1 MARGAG
7 NSKAWNMSVYRY
19 VRFSTDKQDEQSQ
32 VDIIE
37 KYCTVR
43 GIAIDDT
50 IRDEAITGKEG
61 SLSRRDLLKLL
72 HRLREGD
79 TLVVSE
85 LSRLT
90 RGGSVELNRMI
101 GDYFRPAKIRLILC
115 NYSMEFDCANLT
127 PMNEL
132 ILNCFAVFA
141 KMERDSIV
149 ERTNAGLNAIKK
161 KIANN
166 GGFIAKR
173 SGQWRTHLG
182 SEKGVDMTAANQASA
197 KASTDRRLAWLME
210 SVVGK
215 YVQSRWQ
222 QGWSFT
228 EILAD
233 LDRLYE
239 ISPDVYCSRTGCKIG
254 KGQLSKMITAY
265 KEMSGAVDMSE
276 RDRRNGGR

>member
-1 MARGAG
+1 MA
-7 NSKAWNMSVYRY
+7 VYRY

-37 KYCTVR
+37 KYCTAR

-72 HRLREGD
+72 QRLQEGD

-149 ERTNAGLNAIKK
+149 ERTKAGLNARKAMIERD
-161 KIANN
+161 
-166 GGFIAKR
+166 GGFISK
-173 SGQWRTHLG
+173 SGRWCTKLGGNNDTSAAREVSCKMRT
-182 SEKGVDMTAANQASA
+182 DA
-197 KASTDRRLAWLME
+197 RLDWLFN

-228 EILAD
+228 EILTD
-233 LDRLYE
+233 LERLYA
-239 ISPDVYCSRTGCKIG
+239 ISPDVYCSRQGCKIG

-265 KEMSGAVDMSE
+265 KEMQGAADMCE
-276 RDRRNGGR
+276 VERRNAGKR

>member
-1 MARGAG
+1 
-7 NSKAWNMSVYRY
+7 
-19 VRFSTDKQDEQSQ
+19 
-32 VDIIE
+32 
-37 KYCTVR
+37 
-43 GIAIDDT
+43 
-50 IRDEAITGKEG
+50 
-61 SLSRRDLLKLL
+61 LLKLL
-72 HRLREGD
+72 QRLQEGD

-90 RGGSVELNRMI
+90 RGGSVELNKMI

-132 ILNCFAVFA
+132 TLNSFAIFA

-149 ERTNAGLNAIKK
+149 ERSKAGLNAIKK
-161 KIANN
+161 KIASN
-166 GGFIAKR
+166 GGFVAKR

-182 SEKGVDMTAANQASA
+182 SEKGADMTKANLASA
-197 KASTDRRLAWLME
+197 KASTDRRLVWLME

-239 ISPDVYCSRTGCKIG
+239 ISPDVYCSRQGCKIG

-265 KEMSGAVDMSE
+265 KEMQGAVAMSE

>member
-1 MARGAG
+1 MA
-7 NSKAWNMSVYRY
+7 VYRY

-32 VDIIE
+32 CDIID
-37 KYCTVR
+37 KYCKARSIT
-43 GIAIDDT
+43 INDT

-72 HRLREGD
+72 QRLQEGD

-90 RGGSVELNRMI
+90 RGGSVELNKMI

-149 ERTNAGLNAIKK
+149 ERTNAGLNVIKK
-161 KIANN
+161 KIAKL
-166 GGFIAKR
+166 I
-173 SGQWRTHLG
+173 
-182 SEKGVDMTAANQASA
+182 
-197 KASTDRRLAWLME
+197 
-210 SVVGK
+210 
-215 YVQSRWQ
+215 
-222 QGWSFT
+222 
-228 EILAD
+228 
-233 LDRLYE
+233 
-239 ISPDVYCSRTGCKIG
+239 
-254 KGQLSKMITAY
+254 
-265 KEMSGAVDMSE
+265 
-276 RDRRNGGR
+276 

>member
-1 MARGAG
+1 MA
-7 NSKAWNMSVYRY
+7 VYRY

-32 VDIIE
+32 TDIIE
-37 KYCTVR
+37 KYCTAR

-72 HRLREGD
+72 QRLQEGD

-149 ERTNAGLNAIKK
+149 ERTKAGLNARKAMIERD
-161 KIANN
+161 
-166 GGFIAKR
+166 GGFVSKSGRWCTKLGGNTDTSAAREVSCRMRTNARLQWLNTSPVCKYIRAKYEQGMSFPDMVEDLAKMYGMTPEIYCTR
-173 SGQWRTHLG
+173 NGCAFTKG
-182 SEKGVDMTAANQASA
+182 SLWKVW
-197 KASTDRRLAWLME
+197 AWCRE
-210 SVVGK
+210 
-215 YVQSRWQ
+215 QSEP
-222 QGWSFT
+222 S
-228 EILAD
+228 EL
-233 LDRLYE
+233 
-239 ISPDVYCSRTGCKIG
+239 
-254 KGQLSKMITAY
+254 
-265 KEMSGAVDMSE
+265 SE

>member
-1 MARGAG
+1 MGLGEGRVVMA
-7 NSKAWNMSVYRY
+7 VYRY
-19 VRFSTDKQDEQSQ
+19 IRFSTDLQDEQSQ
-32 VDIIE
+32 CDIIA
-37 KYCTVR
+37 KYCTAR

-50 IRDEAITGKEG
+50 IRDEGISGKEG

-72 HRLREGD
+72 QRLQEGD

-90 RGGSVELNRMI
+90 RGGSVELNKMI

-149 ERTNAGLNAIKK
+149 ERTNAGLNARKAMIQRD
-161 KIANN
+161 
-166 GGFIAKR
+166 GGFVSK

-182 SEKGVDMTAANQASA
+182 SEKGADMTAANQASA
-197 KASTDRRLAWLME
+197 KASTDRRVAWLME

-215 YVQSRWQ
+215 YVQQRWQ

-228 EILAD
+228 EIWND
-233 LDRLYE
+233 LQRLYE
-239 ISPDVYCSRTGCKIG
+239 ISPDVYCSRTGG
-254 KGQLSKMITAY
+254 RVSRGTLSKMITAY

-276 RDRRNGGR
+276 VERRNAGKRQG

>member
-1 MARGAG
+1 MA
-7 NSKAWNMSVYRY
+7 VYRY
-19 VRFSTDKQDEQSQ
+19 IRFSTDLQDEQSQ
-32 VDIIE
+32 CDIIA
-37 KYCTVR
+37 KYCTAR

-50 IRDEAITGKEG
+50 IRDEGISGKEG

-72 HRLREGD
+72 QRLQEGD

-85 LSRLT
+85 LSRIT
-90 RGGSVELNRMI
+90 RGGPVELNRMI
-101 GDYFRPAKIRLILC
+101 GDYFRPSKIRLILC

-141 KMERDSIV
+141 KMERDSNV

-161 KIANN
+161 KIANS
-166 GGFIAKR
+166 GGFVAKR

-182 SEKGVDMTAANQASA
+182 SEKGADMTAANMASA
-197 KASTDRRLAWLME
+197 KARTEARLEWIME

-215 YVQSRWQ
+215 YIQSRWQ

-228 EILAD
+228 EILTD

-265 KEMSGAVDMSE
+265 KEMQGAADMSE
-276 RDRRNGGR
+276 KERRNGGKE

>member
-1 MARGAG
+1 MA
-7 NSKAWNMSVYRY
+7 VYRY

-32 VDIIE
+32 CDIID
-37 KYCTVR
+37 KYCKARSIT
-43 GIAIDDT
+43 IDDT

-72 HRLREGD
+72 QRLQEGD

-90 RGGSVELNRMI
+90 RGGSVELNKMI

-149 ERTNAGLNAIKK
+149 ERTKAGLNARKAMIER
-161 KIANN
+161 N
-166 GGFIAKR
+166 GGFVSK
-173 SGQWRTHLG
+173 SGRWCTKLG
-182 SEKGVDMTAANQASA
+182 GGNNTTAANQVSA
-197 KASTDRRLAWLME
+197 KASTDRRIAWLME

-239 ISPDVYCSRTGCKIG
+239 ISPDVYCSRTGCKIS

-265 KEMSGAVDMSE
+265 KEMQGAVDMSE
-276 RDRRNGGR
+276 RDRRNAGKR

>member
-1 MARGAG
+1 MVGMA
-7 NSKAWNMSVYRY
+7 VYRY
-19 VRFSTDKQDEQSQ
+19 IRFSTDLQDEQSQ
-32 VDIIE
+32 CDIIA
-37 KYCTVR
+37 KYCTAR
-43 GIAIDDT
+43 GITIDDT

-72 HRLREGD
+72 QRLQEGD

-85 LSRLT
+85 LSRIT
-90 RGGSVELNRMI
+90 RGGPVELNRMI
-101 GDYFRPAKIRLILC
+101 GDYFRPSKIRLILC

-149 ERTNAGLNAIKK
+149 ERTKAGLNARKALIERK
-161 KIANN
+161 
-166 GGFIAKR
+166 GGFMSK
-173 SGQWRTHLG
+173 SGRWCTKLG
-182 SEKGVDMTAANQASA
+182 SEKGADMTAANQASA

-215 YVQSRWQ
+215 YVQQRWQ

-233 LDRLYE
+233 LNRLYD
-239 ISPDVYCSRTGCKIG
+239 IAPDVYCSRSGGRISRGT
-254 KGQLSKMITAY
+254 LSKMISAY

>member
-1 MARGAG
+1 MA
-7 NSKAWNMSVYRY
+7 VYRY
-19 VRFSTDKQDEQSQ
+19 IRFSTDLQDEQSQ
-32 VDIIE
+32 CDIIA
-37 KYCTVR
+37 KYCTAR

-50 IRDEAITGKEG
+50 IRDEGISGKEG

-72 HRLREGD
+72 QRLQEGD

-85 LSRLT
+85 LSRIT
-90 RGGSVELNRMI
+90 RGGPVELNRMI
-101 GDYFRPAKIRLILC
+101 GDYFRPSKIRLILC

-149 ERTNAGLNAIKK
+149 ERTNAGFSALKK
-161 KIANN
+161 QIATN
-166 GGFIAKR
+166 GGFVAKR
-173 SGQWRTHLG
+173 SGKWRTHLG
-182 SEKGVDMTAANQASA
+182 SDKGADMTAANLASA
-197 KASTDRRLAWLME
+197 KARTDARLEWIFE

-215 YVQSRWQ
+215 YVQQRWQ

-228 EILAD
+228 EIWND
-233 LDRLYE
+233 LQRLYE
-239 ISPDVYCSRTGCKIG
+239 ISPDVYCSRTGG
-254 KGQLSKMITAY
+254 RVSRGTLSKMITMY

>member
-1 MARGAG
+1 MA
-7 NSKAWNMSVYRY
+7 VYRY

-32 VDIIE
+32 CDIID
-37 KYCTVR
+37 KYCKSRSIT
-43 GIAIDDT
+43 IDDT

-72 HRLREGD
+72 QRLQEGD

-85 LSRLT
+85 LSRIT
-90 RGGSVELNRMI
+90 RGGPVELNRMI
-101 GDYFRPAKIRLILC
+101 GDYFRPSKIRLILC

-149 ERTNAGLNAIKK
+149 ERTKAGLNARKALIERE
-161 KIANN
+161 
-166 GGFIAKR
+166 GGFMSKR
-173 SGQWRTHLG
+173 GRWCTKLGGNNDTSAARAVSCKMRT
-182 SEKGVDMTAANQASA
+182 DA
-197 KASTDRRLAWLME
+197 RLDWIFN

-215 YVQSRWQ
+215 YVQQRWQ

-228 EILAD
+228 EIWND
-233 LDRLYE
+233 LQRLYE
-239 ISPDVYCSRTGCKIG
+239 ISPDVYCSRTGG
-254 KGQLSKMITAY
+254 RVSRGTLSKMITMY

-276 RDRRNGGR
+276 VDRRNAGKR

>member
-1 MARGAG
+1 MA
-7 NSKAWNMSVYRY
+7 VYRY

-32 VDIIE
+32 CDIID
-37 KYCTVR
+37 KYCKTR
-43 GIAIDDT
+43 NITINDT

-72 HRLREGD
+72 QRLREGD

-90 RGGSVELNRMI
+90 RGGSVELNKMI

-149 ERTNAGLNAIKK
+149 ERTNAGLNVRKALIKLD
-161 KIANN
+161 
-166 GGFIAKR
+166 GGFVSK

-228 EILAD
+228 AILAD

-265 KEMSGAVDMSE
+265 KEMQGAVDMSE

>member
-1 MARGAG
+1 MA
-7 NSKAWNMSVYRY
+7 VYRY

-32 VDIIE
+32 CNIID
-37 KYCTVR
+37 KYCEARSIT
-43 GIAIDDT
+43 INDT

-72 HRLREGD
+72 QRLQEGD

-90 RGGSVELNRMI
+90 RGGSVELNKMI

-115 NYSMEFDCANLT
+115 SYSIEFDCANLT

-149 ERTNAGLNAIKK
+149 ERTKAGLNARKALIQRD
-161 KIANN
+161 
-166 GGFIAKR
+166 GGFVSK
-173 SGQWRTHLG
+173 SGRWCTQLG
-182 SEKGVDMTAANQASA
+182 GGNNTTAANQASA

-233 LDRLYE
+233 LDRLYK

-265 KEMSGAVDMSE
+265 KEMQGAADMSE
-276 RDRRNGGR
+276 RERRNGGR

>member
-1 MARGAG
+1 MA
-7 NSKAWNMSVYRY
+7 VYRY

-32 VDIIE
+32 CDIID
-37 KYCTVR
+37 KYCKARSIT
-43 GIAIDDT
+43 INDT

-72 HRLREGD
+72 QRLQEGD

-90 RGGSVELNRMI
+90 RGGSVELNKMI
-101 GDYFRPAKIRLILC
+101 GDYFRPSKIRLILC

-161 KIANN
+161 KITNS
-166 GGFIAKR
+166 GGFVAKR

-182 SEKGVDMTAANQASA
+182 SEKGADTTAAVAASA
-197 KASTDRRLAWLME
+197 KARTDARLEWIFE

-215 YVQSRWQ
+215 YVQQRWQ

-228 EILAD
+228 EIWND
-233 LDRLYE
+233 LQRLYE
-239 ISPDVYCSRTGCKIG
+239 ISPDVYCSRTGG
-254 KGQLSKMITAY
+254 RVSRGTLSKMITAY

-276 RDRRNGGR
+276 KERRNGGKE

>member
-1 MARGAG
+1 MA
-7 NSKAWNMSVYRY
+7 VYRY

-32 VDIIE
+32 CDIID
-37 KYCTVR
+37 KYCKARSIT
-43 GIAIDDT
+43 INDT

-72 HRLREGD
+72 QRLREGD

-149 ERTNAGLNAIKK
+149 ERTNAGLNARKALIQRD
-161 KIANN
+161 
-166 GGFIAKR
+166 GGFISK
-173 SGQWRTHLG
+173 SGRWCTKLG
-182 SEKGVDMTAANQASA
+182 SEKGVDMTAANLASA

-265 KEMSGAVDMSE
+265 KEMQGAVDMSE

>member
-1 MARGAG
+1 MA
-7 NSKAWNMSVYRY
+7 VYRY
-19 VRFSTDKQDEQSQ
+19 IRFSTDKQDEQSQ
-32 VDIIE
+32 CDIID
-37 KYCTVR
+37 KYCKVR
-43 GIAIDDT
+43 SITINDT

-72 HRLREGD
+72 QRLQEGD

-90 RGGSVELNRMI
+90 RGGSVELNKMI

-149 ERTNAGLNAIKK
+149 ERTKAGLNARKALIERE
-161 KIANN
+161 
-166 GGFIAKR
+166 GGFMSKR
-173 SGQWRTHLG
+173 GRWCTKLG
-182 SEKGVDMTAANQASA
+182 GNNDTTAANMASA
-197 KASTDRRLAWLME
+197 KARTDARLEWIME

-215 YVQSRWQ
+215 YIQSRWQ

-233 LDRLYE
+233 LNRLYD
-239 ISPDVYCSRTGCKIG
+239 IAPDVYCSRQGCRIA
-254 KGQLSKMITAY
+254 KGTLSKMIAVY
-265 KEMSGAVDMSE
+265 RDMQWAVDMPE
-276 RDRRNGGR
+276 RDRRNGGKE

>member
-1 MARGAG
+1 MA
-7 NSKAWNMSVYRY
+7 VYRY

-32 VDIIE
+32 CDIID
-37 KYCTVR
+37 KYCTAR
-43 GIAIDDT
+43 GITIDDT
-50 IRDEAITGKEG
+50 IRDEGISGKEG

-72 HRLREGD
+72 QRLQEGD

-85 LSRLT
+85 LSRIT
-90 RGGSVELNRMI
+90 RGGPVELNRMI
-101 GDYFRPAKIRLILC
+101 GDYFRPSKIRLILC

-149 ERTNAGLNAIKK
+149 ERTKAGLNARKALIERE
-161 KIANN
+161 
-166 GGFIAKR
+166 GGFMSKR
-173 SGQWRTHLG
+173 GRWCTKLG
-182 SEKGVDMTAANQASA
+182 GGNNTTAANQASA

-276 RDRRNGGR
+276 KERRNGGKE

>member
-1 MARGAG
+1 
-7 NSKAWNMSVYRY
+7 
-19 VRFSTDKQDEQSQ
+19 
-32 VDIIE
+32 
-37 KYCTVR
+37 
-43 GIAIDDT
+43 
-50 IRDEAITGKEG
+50 
-61 SLSRRDLLKLL
+61 
-72 HRLREGD
+72 
-79 TLVVSE
+79 
-85 LSRLT
+85 
-90 RGGSVELNRMI
+90 
-101 GDYFRPAKIRLILC
+101 
-115 NYSMEFDCANLT
+115 MEFDCANLT

-149 ERTNAGLNAIKK
+149 ERTKAGLNARKALIERD
-161 KIANN
+161 
-166 GGFIAKR
+166 GGFVSK
-173 SGQWRTHLG
+173 SGRWCTQLG
-182 SEKGVDMTAANQASA
+182 GGNNTTAANMASA
-197 KASTDRRLAWLME
+197 KARTDARLAWLFE

-265 KEMSGAVDMSE
+265 KEMQGAADMSE
-276 RDRRNGGR
+276 RERRNGGR